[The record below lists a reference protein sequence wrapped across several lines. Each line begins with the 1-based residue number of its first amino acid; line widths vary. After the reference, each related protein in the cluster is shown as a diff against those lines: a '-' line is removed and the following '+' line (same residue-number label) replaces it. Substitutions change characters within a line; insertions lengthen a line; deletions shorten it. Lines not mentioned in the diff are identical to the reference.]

1 MCVCGGGEGEWVTDC
16 ATTTTAGAAQSTKK
30 RRAADKE
37 QLELHLGWGCQLA
50 IGTEGKWK
58 WKWENFS
65 GLAEH
70 GNESCSQAAVQGDG
84 EFLREIDLKNATF
97 LYLKKALSNLGPSCF
112 WLKQDNA
119 HLSLLIPLPRL
130 LFLTCFERP
139 FELCLSLQW
148 PKRVII
154 DKAVWTI

>member
-1 MCVCGGGEGEWVTDC
+1 MCVWGGEGEWVTDC

-119 HLSLLIPLPRL
+119 HLSLSSFPSPAFCSSLALKDPLS
-130 LFLTCFERP
+130 F
-139 FELCLSLQW
+139 
-148 PKRVII
+148 
-154 DKAVWTI
+154 A